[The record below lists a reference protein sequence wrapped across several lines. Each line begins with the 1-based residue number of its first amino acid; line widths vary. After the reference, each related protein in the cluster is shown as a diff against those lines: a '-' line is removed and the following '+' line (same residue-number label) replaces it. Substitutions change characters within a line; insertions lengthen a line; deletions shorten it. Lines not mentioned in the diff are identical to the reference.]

1 MYRVR
6 VKKEFKKSVKRIIKN
21 VNKSINLPLKN
32 KNKRLELIVDFM
44 KISRGF
50 WRRQDLRREL

>member
-1 MYRVR
+1 MYKVR
-6 VKKEFKKSVKRIIKN
+6 VKKEFKKSVKTIIKN
-21 VNKSINLPLKN
+21 VKKLNNLPLKN